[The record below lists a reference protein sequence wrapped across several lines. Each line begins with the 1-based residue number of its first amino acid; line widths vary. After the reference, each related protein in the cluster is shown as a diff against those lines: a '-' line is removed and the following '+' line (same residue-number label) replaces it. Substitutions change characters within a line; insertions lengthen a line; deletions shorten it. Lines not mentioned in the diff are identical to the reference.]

1 MADAGAVRTIHFIRA
16 RLGALARSERG
27 MALPVALFATVSSLA
42 LAGAAVMATVDVQ
55 RGSKRDNGS
64 KSAIAA
70 ADAGANVAMQR
81 LNRYGGS
88 LNSENPCLV
97 LDAGEDLEA
106 AAAPAGEPGWCA
118 PIEGEVGGATYSYR
132 VSALGTSCGPRDVCI
147 VSTGSTDTVDRRIEL
162 SLDEGALWKPMTEQ
176 EIIQK
181 EIELNE
187 KKGSSQAELEQ
198 LEQELEETVENESKG
213 GGIAGLVGR
222 EGIVSSG
229 NAQIKVGVA
238 TNGDLTTSGNTSVC
252 GSIQIG
258 VGQEWTKSGNAKQC
272 SGYSVTE
279 GTMTLPE
286 VSSFM
291 PSDIATNNSN
301 GRLTKC
307 SGGLPAECQTDTYNG
322 SWTSTSPLN
331 PSKRSISLSG
341 NTILTLGGSDY
352 WLCSLTLSGNSKVIM
367 AQGAHV
373 RVFFDTPENCGTS
386 NQISMSGNNEIT
398 ATGYQGTPGHFDMPG
413 FYLLGSTTSASQVSL
428 SGNASTT
435 NEMIIYAP
443 NSNIA
448 VSGNA
453 AYKGIIAGRQIA
465 WSGNGSIEQ
474 DTGFEIPPELDSASG
489 DGSGAKIIEGKKLSK
504 EEEIKKL
511 EEELDI
517 LLKNGGSE
525 DGGRIFNASAY
536 VECSGGA
543 VAAGEAPDAGC

>member
-1 MADAGAVRTIHFIRA
+1 
-16 RLGALARSERG
+16 

-42 LAGAAVMATVDVQ
+42 LAGTAVMATVDVQ

-88 LNSENPCLV
+88 LSSEKPCLV
-97 LDAGEDLEA
+97 LNAGEDLEA

-132 VSALGTSCGPRDVCI
+132 VSALGSSCGPRDVCI
-147 VSTGSTDTVDRRIEL
+147 VSTGSADEVDRRIEL
-162 SLDEGALWKPMTEQ
+162 SLDEGALWKPLTEQ
-176 EIIQK
+176 QIIQK

-187 KKGSSQAELEQ
+187 KTGSSQVELEQ
-198 LEQELEETVENESKG
+198 LEEEWEETVEKEGKG

-222 EGIVSSG
+222 ESIVSSG

-258 VGQEWTKSGNAKQC
+258 IGKKWTKSGNAKQC

-279 GTMTLPE
+279 GNMTLPA
-286 VSSFM
+286 VTSFM
-291 PSDIATNNSN
+291 PSDIATHNSN
-301 GRLTKC
+301 GRITKC
-307 SGGLPAECQTDTYNG
+307 TGGLPAECQTDTYNG
-322 SWTSTSPLN
+322 SWSSTSPLN

-341 NTILTLGGSDY
+341 NTILTLGGTDY
-352 WLCSLTLSGNSKVIM
+352 WICSLTLSGNSKLIM
-367 AQGAHV
+367 AKGAHV
-373 RVFFDTPENCGTS
+373 RIFFDTPENCGTS

-443 NSNIA
+443 NSYIA

-489 DGSGAKIIEGKKLSK
+489 DGSGAKIIEGKKLTK

-511 EEELDI
+511 EEELEI
-517 LLKNGGSE
+517 LQKNGGSE
-525 DGGRIFNASAY
+525 DGGRTFNASAY

-543 VAAGEAPDAGC
+543 ADTGQEPDTGC

>member
-1 MADAGAVRTIHFIRA
+1 MAFA
-16 RLGALARSERG
+16 RISGRLRFLARSQSG
-27 MALPVALFATVSSLA
+27 MALPVALLATVASLSLA
-42 LAGAAVMATVDVQ
+42 GTAVMATVDVQ
-55 RGSKRDNGS
+55 RSSKRDNGS

-81 LNRYGGS
+81 LNRYGSS
-88 LNSENPCLV
+88 LSSEKPCLV
-97 LDAGEDLEA
+97 LNVGDDLEA
-106 AAAPAGEPGWCA
+106 GGPPAGEPGWCA

-132 VSALGTSCGPRDVCI
+132 ISALGSSCGPRDVCI
-147 VSTGSTDTVDRRIEL
+147 VSTGSADEVDRRIEL
-162 SLDEGALWKPMTEQ
+162 SLDEGALWNPMTEAQ
-176 EIIQK
+176 IIQK

-198 LEQELEETVENESKG
+198 LEEEWEETVENESKG

-222 EGIVSSG
+222 ESITSSG
-229 NAQIKVGVA
+229 NAQVKVGVA
-238 TNGDLTTSGNTSVC
+238 TDGDLTTSGNTSIC

-258 VGQEWTKSGNAKQC
+258 VGKKWSKSGNAKQC

-279 GTMTLPE
+279 GNMSLPA
-286 VSSFM
+286 VTSFM
-291 PSDIATNNSN
+291 PSDIATHNSN
-301 GRLTKC
+301 GRITKC
-307 SGGLPAECQTDTYNG
+307 TGGLPAECQTDTYNG
-322 SWTSTSPLN
+322 SWSSTSPLN

-367 AQGAHV
+367 AKGAHV

-398 ATGYQGTPGHFDMPG
+398 ATGYQGTPGNFDMPG

-428 SGNASTT
+428 SGNSSTT

-443 NSNIA
+443 DSYIN

-489 DGSGAKIIEGKKLSK
+489 DGSGAKTIEGKKLTK

-511 EEELDI
+511 EEELKI
-517 LLKNGGSE
+517 LQENGGSE
-525 DGGRIFNASAY
+525 AGGRTFNASAY

-543 VAAGEAPDAGC
+543 AATGEQPDAGC